1 MVERKCIATGKILPA
16 YRLIR
21 FVAAPD
27 GYAVADLSGRLPGR
41 GAWVAAEAE
50 AIRKADKKSQFQLC
64 LGVGL
69 RSVDHEIDSILVG
82 LRQRAL
88 TSASLARRAGM
99 LLGGSG
105 KLLAEGPFIGL
116 LAANDAS
123 ARQLRK
129 LKSKLGVKWV
139 SRALTATEIGQICGR
154 DSLAFAGLREIGP
167 AGASK
172 LVQNFYEEITRL
184 DGFYAAVGCND
195 MLQRCIT
202 GAERSGL
209 DAWV

>member
-1 MVERKCIATGKILPA
+1 MVERTCIATGKVLPER
-16 YRLIR
+16 RLIR

-27 GYAVADLSGRLPGR
+27 GYAVADLAGRLPGR

-50 AIRKADKKSQFQLC
+50 AIRKADKKSQFKRC

-69 RSVDHEIDSILVG
+69 RSVDHDIDSILVR

-88 TSASLARRAGM
+88 ASASLARRAGM

-123 ARQLRK
+123 ARQLTK
-129 LKSKLGVKWV
+129 LKTKLGVKWI
-139 SRALTATEIGQICGR
+139 SHALTATEIGQICGR
-154 DSLAFAGLREIGP
+154 DSLAFAGLRESGP
-167 AGASK
+167 AGGSK

-184 DGFYAAVGCND
+184 EGFYATAGCND
-195 MLQRCIT
+195 LLDRCIT
-202 GAERSGL
+202 
-209 DAWV
+209 